1 MSGLDS
7 FEAELQSALGDG
19 YVLERELTGSGMSRV
34 FVATEKSL
42 NRRVVVKVLPP
53 DLAAGVNRERFRR
66 EIQLAAQ
73 LQHPH
78 IVPLHAAGSTADL
91 LYFTM
96 PYIEGESLRHALH
109 ENVRFSPREV
119 VRILHDVSDALAYAH
134 SRGVIHRDIKPG
146 NVLRSGSHAVVTDFG
161 VAKAISAALPS
172 VGMTTSGMAIGTPA
186 YMAPEQLAGDPAADH
201 RVDIYAVGLLG
212 YELLAGEAPFKA
224 SSPQETMAAQLTR
237 APEPISKRRP
247 DAPPALA
254 ALLTRCLAKNPSDR
268 PQTATEVVSL
278 LDSLE
283 ISSGAMAPQRAFTPR
298 RVWAFGGLVAAAAI
312 AAIAFWPRH
321 EVLPPVTVGDSTP
334 VVATTAAAPI
344 ALTREDSLAIASAIQ
359 QKLGEQQAT
368 VTAKAESAVVAKP
381 VPARAGAAG
390 GSTGAGGARSAAAV
404 AQSAEDFARDMTRIV
419 DSLRADIQKAVLDSV
434 TRVRG
439 VPQVYSFATG
449 DPRIDSMVR
458 KLQRDA
464 ERRGATPPPRPPEMF
479 GQQEHRD
486 QERRSEQ
493 LLRANQLS
501 REAFAARL
509 ESMGPPRRI
518 FISYPTLS
526 SRARFLAPLVDAV
539 VDSLRATL
547 ARDPRYVIIPA
558 DSVRATLEKTRT
570 ISAISESMNVDL
582 FASVAASV
590 LPDTSVIWTVTSR
603 DLSANPAYAT
613 RAITAHGLKPDVLK
627 GIDYLFA
634 ETARFLKEQDRAPR
648 KTMLQRPGPGD

>member
-1 MSGLDS
+1 MTGSDS
-7 FEAELQSALGDG
+7 FESELRTALGDN

-42 NRRVVVKVLPP
+42 NRQVVVKVLPP

-78 IVPLHAAGSTADL
+78 IVPLHAAGSTGDL

-201 RVDIYAVGLLG
+201 RVDLYAVGLLG

-254 ALLTRCLAKNPSDR
+254 ALLTRCLAKNPADR
-268 PQTATEVVSL
+268 PQTASEIVSL

-283 ISSGAMAPQRAFTPR
+283 ISSGAMAPQRAYTPVR
-298 RVWAFGGLVAAAAI
+298 MWVLGGLVAAAAV
-312 AAIAFWPRH
+312 AAVALWPRDRTI
-321 EVLPPVTVGDSTP
+321 PPVAVTDSIPPTAP
-334 VVATTAAAPI
+334 AAATAP
-344 ALTREDSLAIASAIQ
+344 ALTREDSLAIARAIQ
-359 QKLGEQQAT
+359 KKIGEQQAT
-368 VTAKAESAVVAKP
+368 VTAKAESALAKP
-381 VPARAGAAG
+381 APVTAASKGAV
-390 GSTGAGGARSAAAV
+390 TTT
-404 AQSAEDFARDMTRIV
+404 AQDFSRDMTRIV
-419 DSLRADIQKAVLDSV
+419 DSLRAEIQKAVLDSV
-434 TRVRG
+434 TRVRP
-439 VPQVYSFATG
+439 VPAGFQFMTG
-449 DPRIDSMVR
+449 DAKLDSMVLR
-458 KLQRDA
+458 LQRDA
-464 ERRGATPPPRPPEMF
+464 I
-479 GQQEHRD
+479 
-486 QERRSEQ
+486 RRSGRGMGVFPEPPGHPE
-493 LLRANQLS
+493 APNQRVNSLS

-509 ESMGPPRRI
+509 EMLGPPRRV
-518 FISYPTLS
+518 FISYPTLIS
-526 SRARFLAPLVDAV
+526 RSRALAPQVDSV
-539 VDSLRATL
+539 VDSLRRAL
-547 ARDPRYVIIPA
+547 ARDTRYVLVPA
-558 DSVRATLEKTRT
+558 DSVREILQRTRT
-570 ISAISESMNVDL
+570 ISTISNELKVEL
-582 FASVAASV
+582 FASLGVSV
-590 LPDTSVIWTVTSR
+590 LPDSTVLWQVTTR
-603 DLSANPAYAT
+603 DLSAHSSYAS
-613 RAITAHGLKPDVLK
+613 RAITAHARLSDALS
-627 GIDYLFA
+627 GIDSLVA
-634 ETARFLKEQDRAPR
+634 GTARFLREQDRSPR
-648 KTMLQRPGPGD
+648 RTNPRDSRENR

>member
-1 MSGLDS
+1 MLDS
-7 FEAELQSALGDG
+7 FAAELQAALGDN

-42 NRRVVVKVLPP
+42 NRQVVVKVLPP
-53 DLAAGVNRERFRR
+53 ELAAGVNRERFRR

-78 IVPLHAAGSTADL
+78 IVPLHAAGSAGEL

-109 ENVRFSPREV
+109 EGVKFSAREV

-161 VAKAISAALPS
+161 VAKAISAALPA

-237 APEPISKRRP
+237 APEPIAKRRP

-254 ALLTRCLAKNPSDR
+254 ALLTRCLAKNPADR
-268 PQTATEVVSL
+268 PQTATEIVAL
-278 LDSLE
+278 LDTLE
-283 ISSGAMAPQRAFTPR
+283 ISSGAMSPQRAFTPFR
-298 RVWAFGGLVAAAAI
+298 MWVLGTLVTAVAI
-312 AAIAFWPRH
+312 GAIAFWPRH
-321 EVLPPVTVGDSTP
+321 DALPPVTVADTTP
-334 VVATTAAAPI
+334 VVTTTPAPVS
-344 ALTREDSLAIASAIQ
+344 LTREDSLAIASAIQ
-359 QKLGEQQAT
+359 QKLGEQQAV
-368 VTAKAESAVVAKP
+368 VTAKAESAVTRKP
-381 VPARAGAAG
+381 TPP
-390 GSTGAGGARSAAAV
+390 SAAV
-404 AQSAEDFARDMTRIV
+404 AAASAQDFARDMTRMV
-419 DSLRADIQKAVLDSV
+419 DSLRAEIQKAVLDSV

-439 VPQVYSFATG
+439 APSMYTFATG

-458 KLQRDA
+458 RLQRDA
-464 ERRGATPPPRPPEMF
+464 ERRIPGRGPDVFPQPDHRADQPREGLF
-479 GQQEHRD
+479 
-486 QERRSEQ
+486 RSST
-493 LLRANQLS
+493 LS

-509 ESMGPPRRI
+509 DSLGPPRRL
-518 FISYPTLS
+518 FISFPTLN
-526 SRARFLAPLVDAV
+526 SRTRFLAPQVDSV

-547 ARDPRYVIIPA
+547 RRDPRYVLIPA
-558 DSVRATLEKTRT
+558 DSVRAILEKTRT
-570 ISAISESMNVDL
+570 ISTISDSLNVEL

-590 LPDTSVIWTVTSR
+590 LPDTTVIWQVTSR
-603 DLSANPAYAT
+603 DLSANSAYMT
-613 RAITAHGLKPDVLK
+613 RAITVHGMKPDLLK
-627 GIDYLFA
+627 GIDSLVVA
-634 ETARFLKEQDRAPR
+634 TARFLKEQDRAPR
-648 KTMLQRPGPGD
+648 RTTPRGNR

>member
-1 MSGLDS
+1 MTDSDS
-7 FEAELQSALGDG
+7 FESELGIALGDN

-34 FVATEKSL
+34 FLATEQSL
-42 NRRVVVKVLPP
+42 NRQVVVKVLPP

-78 IVPLHAAGSTADL
+78 IVPLHAAGSAGDL

-268 PQTATEVVSL
+268 PQTATEIVSL

-283 ISSGAMAPQRAFTPR
+283 ISSGAVMPQRAFTPM
-298 RVWAFGGLVAAAAI
+298 RVWVLGGVVAAAAV
-312 AAIAFWPRH
+312 AAIALWPRDTTI
-321 EVLPPVTVGDSTP
+321 PSVTVTDSVP
-334 VVATTAAAPI
+334 LSAPAAATAPV
-344 ALTREDSLAIASAIQ
+344 LTREDSLAIARAIQ
-359 QKLGEQQAT
+359 KKFGEQQAI
-368 VTAKAESAVVAKP
+368 VTAKAESAVSKP
-381 VPARAGAAG
+381 ATA
-390 GSTGAGGARSAAAV
+390 SATATA
-404 AQSAEDFARDMTRIV
+404 SASADFALSMTRVV
-419 DSLRADIQKAVLDSV
+419 DSLRAEIQKAVLDSV
-434 TRVRG
+434 TRVRQ
-439 VPQVYSFATG
+439 VPPGFTFITG
-449 DPRIDSMVR
+449 DAKLDTMVHR
-458 KLQRDA
+458 LQRDA
-464 ERRGATPPPRPPEMF
+464 ERRAGRSGMGVFPEGPREPPLPRVAT
-479 GQQEHRD
+479 
-486 QERRSEQ
+486 S
-493 LLRANQLS
+493 LS

-509 ESMGPPRRI
+509 ETLGPPRRL
-518 FISYPTLS
+518 FISYPTLN
-526 SRARFLAPLVDAV
+526 SRSRVLTAQVDSL

-547 ARDPRYVIIPA
+547 ARDPRYIVIPE
-558 DSVRATLEKTRT
+558 DSVRGILSRTRT
-570 ISAISESMNVDL
+570 ISAISDSLKVEL
-582 FASVAASV
+582 FASVTASV
-590 LPDTSVIWTVTSR
+590 LPDTSVIWTVTSH
-603 DLSANPAYAT
+603 DLGAHSSYARRAMTMHSAPPHVLAQLHQIVT
-613 RAITAHGLKPDVLK
+613 GTAQ
-627 GIDYLFA
+627 
-634 ETARFLKEQDRAPR
+634 FLREQDRAPR
-648 KTMLQRPGPGD
+648 RTPSRDARENR

>member
-7 FEAELQSALGDG
+7 FASELQQALGDN

-34 FVATEKSL
+34 FVALEKSL
-42 NRRVVVKVLPP
+42 NRQVVVKVLPP
-53 DLAAGVNRERFRR
+53 ELAAGVNRERFRR

-78 IVPLHAAGSTADL
+78 IVPLHAAGSSGDL

-109 ENVRFSPREV
+109 EGVKFSPREV

-161 VAKAISAALPS
+161 VAKAISAAMPA

-224 SSPQETMAAQLTR
+224 SSPQETLAAQLTR

-254 ALLTRCLAKNPSDR
+254 ALLTRCLAKNPADR
-268 PQTATEVVSL
+268 PQAATEIVSL

-283 ISSGAMAPQRAFTPR
+283 ISSGAMAPQRAFTPAR
-298 RVWAFGGLVAAAAI
+298 AWLVGGLVTAVAVSAVAL
-312 AAIAFWPRH
+312 WPRDTALPSAT
-321 EVLPPVTVGDSTP
+321 VADGTPSDSGAVVSPPVVM
-334 VVATTAAAPI
+334 
-344 ALTREDSLAIASAIQ
+344 LTRDDSLAIARAIQ
-359 QKLGEQQAT
+359 KKLGEQQTT
-368 VTAKAESAVVAKP
+368 VTARAESALKP
-381 VPARAGAAG
+381 AP
-390 GSTGAGGARSAAAV
+390 AAA
-404 AQSAEDFARDMTRIV
+404 SAKATEKAALDFAADMGRFA
-419 DSLRADIQKAVLDSV
+419 DSLRAEIQKAVLDSV

-439 VPQVYSFATG
+439 VSPGLLGIG
-449 DPRIDSMVR
+449 DARVDSVVR
-458 KLQRDA
+458 RLQRDA
-464 ERRGATPPPRPPEMF
+464 ERRGTGRSGAEVF
-479 GQQEHRD
+479 IQQEHR
-486 QERRSEQ
+486 EPPMVRP
-493 LLRANQLS
+493 NPLS

-509 ESMGPPRRI
+509 ESLGPPRRL
-518 FISYPTLS
+518 FVSFPTLS
-526 SRARFLAPLVDAV
+526 ARTRFLQPQLDSL
-539 VDSLRATL
+539 VDSLRRTL
-547 ARDPRYVIIPA
+547 GRDARYVLIPG
-558 DSVRATLEKTRT
+558 DSVREMLARTRT
-570 ISAISESMNVDL
+570 INRISDSMKVDL

-590 LPDTSVIWTVTSR
+590 MPDTSVIWQVTTR
-603 DLSANPAYAT
+603 DLGAHSAYHT
-613 RAITAHGLKPDVLK
+613 RALTNHARRPDLLK
-627 GIDYLFA
+627 GIDSLVVGA
-634 ETARFLKEQDRAPR
+634 ARFLREQDRAPR
-648 KTMLQRPGPGD
+648 RTSGMRER

>member
-7 FEAELQSALGDG
+7 FEAELQAALGDG

-42 NRRVVVKVLPP
+42 NRKVVVKVLPP

-109 ENVRFSPREV
+109 EHVRFSPREV

-134 SRGVIHRDIKPG
+134 ARGVIHRDIKPG

-237 APEPISKRRP
+237 APEPISKHRP

-254 ALLTRCLAKNPSDR
+254 TLLTRCLAKNPADR

-298 RVWAFGGLVAAAAI
+298 RVWALGGLVAAAAVS
-312 AAIAFWPRH
+312 AIALWPRH
-321 EVLPPVTVGDSTP
+321 EVLPPMTVGDSTP
-334 VVATTAAAPI
+334 VVATTVTTPI

-368 VTAKAESAVVAKP
+368 VTAKAESAVVTKP
-381 VPARAGAAG
+381 APTR
-390 GSTGAGGARSAAAV
+390 TGGAVGGGAAV

-434 TRVRG
+434 TRVRD
-439 VPQVYSFATG
+439 VAQVYSFRTG
-449 DPRIDSMVR
+449 DPRLDSMVR
-458 KLQRDA
+458 RLQRDA
-464 ERRGATPPPRPPEMF
+464 ERRAGGPRRGPDVSMLPPHPGPPDQPS
-479 GQQEHRD
+479 QQE
-486 QERRSEQ
+486 
-493 LLRANQLS
+493 LLRANALS

-509 ESMGPPRRI
+509 ETMGPPRRL

-526 SRARFLAPLVDAV
+526 SRARFLAPQVDSV
-539 VDSLRATL
+539 VESLRAAL

-558 DSVRATLEKTRT
+558 DSVRAILQKTRT
-570 ISAISESMNVDL
+570 ISAISEAMNVEL

-590 LPDTSVIWTVTSR
+590 LPDTTVIWTITSR
-603 DLSANPAYAT
+603 DLGAHGAFAT
-613 RAITAHGLKPDVLK
+613 RAITAHGLRPNVLK
-627 GIDYLFA
+627 GVDSLI
-634 ETARFLKEQDRAPR
+634 TGTVRFLKEQDRAPR
-648 KTMLQRPGPGD
+648 KTMLQGRPGPS

>member
-7 FEAELQSALGDG
+7 FEGELQAALGDS

-42 NRRVVVKVLPP
+42 NRQVVVKVLPP

-78 IVPLHAAGSTADL
+78 IVPLHAAGSSGDL

-109 ENVRFSPREV
+109 ENVKFSPREV

-254 ALLTRCLAKNPSDR
+254 ALLTRCLAKNPADR

-298 RVWAFGGLVAAAAI
+298 RVWALGGIVAAAAI

-321 EVLPPVTVGDSTP
+321 EPLASVTVGDSTP
-334 VVATTAAAPI
+334 VVAATATAPI

-359 QKLGEQQAT
+359 QKLGEQQAA
-368 VTAKAESAVVAKP
+368 VTAKAESAVVTKPKP
-381 VPARAGAAG
+381 VAEK
-390 GSTGAGGARSAAAV
+390 TGAV
-404 AQSAEDFARDMTRIV
+404 AQSAADFARDMSRIV

-439 VPQVYSFATG
+439 VPQAYTFVTG
-449 DPRIDSMVR
+449 DPRVDSMVR
-458 KLQRDA
+458 RLQRDA
-464 ERRGATPPPRPPEMF
+464 ERRGAVPPRPPEIF
-479 GQQEHRD
+479 IQRDHRKD
-486 QERRSEQ
+486 EERRNEQ
-493 LLRANQLS
+493 LLMTQSLS
-501 REAFAARL
+501 REAFAARA
-509 ESMGPPRRI
+509 ESMGPPRRL

-526 SRARFLAPLVDAV
+526 SRARFLAPQVDSV

-547 ARDPRYVIIPA
+547 ARDPRYVIISS
-558 DSVRATLEKTRT
+558 DSVRAMLQKTRT
-570 ISAISESMNVDL
+570 ISAISESLNVDL

-603 DLSANPAYAT
+603 DLTAHGAFAT
-613 RAITAHGLKPDVLK
+613 RAITGHGLKPDVLK
-627 GIDYLFA
+627 GIDSLITG
-634 ETARFLKEQDRAPR
+634 TARFLKEQDRAPR
-648 KTMLQRPGPGD
+648 KTMLQSRPGPGN

>member
-7 FEAELQSALGDG
+7 FETELQSALGDG

-34 FVATEKSL
+34 FVALEKSL
-42 NRRVVVKVLPP
+42 NRQVVVKVLPP
-53 DLAAGVNRERFRR
+53 ELAAGVNRERFRR

-78 IVPLHAAGSTADL
+78 IVPLHAAGSAGDL

-96 PYIEGESLRHALH
+96 PYIEGESLRYALH
-109 ENVRFSPREV
+109 ENVKFSPREV

-254 ALLTRCLAKNPSDR
+254 ALLTRCLAKNPADR
-268 PQTATEVVSL
+268 PQTATEIVSL

-283 ISSGAMAPQRAFTPR
+283 ISSGAMTPLRAFTPR
-298 RVWAFGGLVAAAAI
+298 RVWILGGLVTAAAVSAI
-312 AAIAFWPRH
+312 ALWPRQD
-321 EVLPPVTVGDSTP
+321 VQPTSVVADSTP
-334 VVATTAAAPI
+334 AAATAP
-344 ALTREDSLAIASAIQ
+344 ALTREDSLAIAAAIQ
-359 QKLGEQQAT
+359 QKLGEQQTT
-368 VTAKAESAVVAKP
+368 VTAKAESAVTKP
-381 VPARAGAAG
+381 VQSGGGERAVA
-390 GSTGAGGARSAAAV
+390 SAA
-404 AQSAEDFARDMTRIV
+404 EDLSRSVTRMV
-419 DSLRADIQKAVLDSV
+419 DSLRAEIQKAVLDSV

-439 VPQVYSFATG
+439 APQALTFNMG
-449 DPRIDSMVR
+449 DPKIDSIVR
-458 KLQRDA
+458 RFQREN
-464 ERRGATPPPRPPEMF
+464 ERRGTGRPDVII
-479 GQQEHRD
+479 QEHKGE

-493 LLRANQLS
+493 QLLRAQQLS
-501 REAFAARL
+501 REAFAARMETL
-509 ESMGPPRRI
+509 GPPRRV
-518 FISYPTLS
+518 FVSYPTLN
-526 SRARFLAPLVDAV
+526 SRSKFLAPQVDSV
-539 VDSLRATL
+539 VDSLRRTL
-547 ARDPRYVIIPA
+547 ARDPRYVLIPE
-558 DSVRATLEKTRT
+558 DSVRAMLARTRT
-570 ISAISESMNVDL
+570 ISAISDSMNVEL
-582 FASVAASV
+582 FASVGASV
-590 LPDTSVIWTVTSR
+590 LPDTSVIWQVTSR
-603 DLSANPAYAT
+603 DLTAHSAYMT
-613 RAITAHGLKPDVLK
+613 RAVTMHGFKPDVLS
-627 GIDYLFA
+627 GMDSLVTSI
-634 ETARFLKEQDRAPR
+634 ARFLKEQDRAPR
-648 KTMLQRPGPGD
+648 RSLLGQNR

>member
-1 MSGLDS
+1 MDS
-7 FEAELQSALGDG
+7 FEAELQAALGDS

-42 NRRVVVKVLPP
+42 NRQVVVKVLPP
-53 DLAAGVNRERFRR
+53 DLAAGVNRDRFRR

-78 IVPLHAAGSTADL
+78 IVPLHAAGSTGDL

-109 ENVRFSPREV
+109 ENVKFSPREV

-224 SSPQETMAAQLTR
+224 SSPAETMAAQLTR
-237 APEPISKRRP
+237 APEPIAKRRP

-254 ALLTRCLAKNPSDR
+254 ALLTRCLAKNPADR

-298 RVWAFGGLVAAAAI
+298 RVWALGGLVAAAAI
-312 AAIAFWPRH
+312 AAIAWWPRH
-321 EVLPPVTVGDSTP
+321 EPLTSVIVGDSTP
-334 VVATTAAAPI
+334 IVAATATAPI
-344 ALTREDSLAIASAIQ
+344 SLTREDSLAIASAIQ

-368 VTAKAESAVVAKP
+368 VTAKAESAVVTKP
-381 VPARAGAAG
+381 KPAAIASGTSVPVARA
-390 GSTGAGGARSAAAV
+390 
-404 AQSAEDFARDMTRIV
+404 AEDFARDMARIV

-434 TRVRG
+434 TRVRS
-439 VPQVYSFATG
+439 VPQVYSFKTG
-449 DPRIDSMVR
+449 DPRIDSIVR
-458 KLQRDA
+458 RLQRDA
-464 ERRGATPPPRPPEMF
+464 ERRAGSQNRGPEMLPPMPVPPPEAGRQNE
-479 GQQEHRD
+479 QQLMLAH
-486 QERRSEQ
+486 S
-493 LLRANQLS
+493 LS

-509 ESMGPPRRI
+509 ESLGPPRRL
-518 FISYPTLS
+518 FVSYPTLS
-526 SRARFLAPLVDAV
+526 SRARFLGPQVDLV

-547 ARDPRYVIIPA
+547 ARDPRYVVITA
-558 DSVRATLEKTRT
+558 DSVRAILQTTRT
-570 ISAISESMNVDL
+570 ISTISKTMNVDL

-590 LPDTSVIWTVTSR
+590 LPDSSVIWTVTSR
-603 DLSANPAYAT
+603 DLTAHSAFAT
-613 RAITAHGLKPDVLK
+613 RAITTHGFKPNVTG
-627 GIDYLFA
+627 GIDSLIMG
-634 ETARFLKEQDRAPR
+634 TARFLKEQDRAPR
-648 KTMLQRPGPGD
+648 KTMLQGRTGPGD

>member
-7 FEAELQSALGDG
+7 FETELQSALGDG

-42 NRRVVVKVLPP
+42 NRQVVVKVLPP
-53 DLAAGVNRERFRR
+53 ELAAGVNRERFRR

-78 IVPLHAAGSTADL
+78 IVPLHAAGSAEDL

-96 PYIEGESLRHALH
+96 PYIEGESLRYALH
-109 ENVRFSPREV
+109 ENVKFSPREV

-254 ALLTRCLAKNPSDR
+254 ALLTRCLAKNPADR
-268 PQTATEVVSL
+268 PQTANEIVSL

-283 ISSGAMAPQRAFTPR
+283 ISSGAMMPQRAFTPR
-298 RVWAFGGLVAAAAI
+298 RVWILGGLVTAAAVSAI
-312 AAIAFWPRH
+312 ALWPRQD
-321 EVLPPVTVGDSTP
+321 VLPPAIVADSTP
-334 VVATTAAAPI
+334 AAATAPA
-344 ALTREDSLAIASAIQ
+344 ALTRDDSLAIAAAIQ
-359 QKLGEQQAT
+359 QKIGEQQAT
-368 VTAKAESAVVAKP
+368 VTAKAESAVTQ
-381 VPARAGAAG
+381 PAQARG
-390 GSTGAGGARSAAAV
+390 GERTVAV
-404 AQSAEDFARDMTRIV
+404 ASAELALSVTRMV
-419 DSLRADIQKAVLDSV
+419 DSLRAEIQKAVLDSV

-439 VPQVYSFATG
+439 APQTLTFNMG
-449 DPRIDSMVR
+449 DPKIDSIVR
-458 KLQRDA
+458 RFQRDN
-464 ERRGATPPPRPPEMF
+464 ERRGTGGGRGPDFIPDHP
-479 GQQEHRD
+479 GD
-486 QERRSEQ
+486 QERRSEQQ

-501 REAFAARL
+501 REAFATRMETL
-509 ESMGPPRRI
+509 GPPRRV
-518 FISYPTLS
+518 FVSFPTLN
-526 SRARFLAPLVDAV
+526 SRSRFLAPQVDSV
-539 VDSLRATL
+539 VDSLRRTL
-547 ARDPRYVIIPA
+547 ARDPRYVLIPA
-558 DSVRATLEKTRT
+558 DSVRGVLEKTRT
-570 ISAISESMNVDL
+570 ISAISDSMHVEL
-582 FASVAASV
+582 FASVGASV
-590 LPDTSVIWTVTSR
+590 LPDTSVIWQVTSR
-603 DLSANPAYAT
+603 DLAAHSAYMT
-613 RAITAHGLKPDVLK
+613 RAITMHSFKPDVLR
-627 GIDYLFA
+627 GMDSLVIS
-634 ETARFLKEQDRAPR
+634 TARFLKEQDRAPR
-648 KTMLQRPGPGD
+648 KSLLGQNR

>member
-7 FEAELQSALGDG
+7 FETELQSALGDG

-34 FVATEKSL
+34 FVALEKSL
-42 NRRVVVKVLPP
+42 NRQVVVKVLPP
-53 DLAAGVNRERFRR
+53 ELAAGVNRERFRR

-78 IVPLHAAGSTADL
+78 IVPLHAAGSAADL

-96 PYIEGESLRHALH
+96 PYIEGESLRYALH
-109 ENVRFSPREV
+109 ENVKFSPREV

-254 ALLTRCLAKNPSDR
+254 ALLTRCLAKNPADR
-268 PQTATEVVSL
+268 PQTATEIVSL

-283 ISSGAMAPQRAFTPR
+283 ISSGAMTPLRAFTPR
-298 RVWAFGGLVAAAAI
+298 RVWILGGLVTAAAVSAI
-312 AAIAFWPRH
+312 ALWPRQD
-321 EVLPPVTVGDSTP
+321 VQPTSVVADSTP
-334 VVATTAAAPI
+334 AAATAP
-344 ALTREDSLAIASAIQ
+344 ALTREDSLAIAAAIQ
-359 QKLGEQQAT
+359 QKLGEQQTT
-368 VTAKAESAVVAKP
+368 VTAKAESAVTKP
-381 VPARAGAAG
+381 VQSGGGERAVA
-390 GSTGAGGARSAAAV
+390 SAA
-404 AQSAEDFARDMTRIV
+404 EDLSRSVTRMV
-419 DSLRADIQKAVLDSV
+419 DSLRAEIQKAVLDSV

-439 VPQVYSFATG
+439 APQALTFNMG
-449 DPRIDSMVR
+449 DPKIDSIVR
-458 KLQRDA
+458 RFQREN
-464 ERRGATPPPRPPEMF
+464 ERRGTGRPDVII
-479 GQQEHRD
+479 QEHKGE

-493 LLRANQLS
+493 QLLRAQQLS
-501 REAFAARL
+501 REAFAARMETL
-509 ESMGPPRRI
+509 GPPRRV
-518 FISYPTLS
+518 FVSYPTLN
-526 SRARFLAPLVDAV
+526 SRSKFLAPQVDSV
-539 VDSLRATL
+539 VDSLRRTL
-547 ARDPRYVIIPA
+547 ARDPRYVLIPE
-558 DSVRATLEKTRT
+558 DSVRAMLARTRT
-570 ISAISESMNVDL
+570 ISAISDSMNVEL
-582 FASVAASV
+582 FASVGASV
-590 LPDTSVIWTVTSR
+590 LPDTSVIWQVTSR
-603 DLSANPAYAT
+603 DLTAHSAYMT
-613 RAITAHGLKPDVLK
+613 RAVTMHGFKPDVLS
-627 GIDYLFA
+627 GMDSLVTSI
-634 ETARFLKEQDRAPR
+634 ARFLKEQDRAPR
-648 KTMLQRPGPGD
+648 RSLLGQNR

>member
-1 MSGLDS
+1 MSGSDS
-7 FEAELQSALGDG
+7 FETELSNALGEA

-42 NRRVVVKVLPP
+42 NRQVVVKVLPP
-53 DLAAGVNRERFRR
+53 ELAAGVNRERFRR

-78 IVPLHAAGSTADL
+78 IVPLHAAGSTGDL

-268 PQTATEVVSL
+268 PQTANEIVSL
-278 LDSLE
+278 LDGLE
-283 ISSGAMAPQRAFTPR
+283 ISSGAMAPQRAVTPAR
-298 RVWAFGGLVAAAAI
+298 MWVMGGVVAAAAI
-312 AAIAFWPRH
+312 VAVALWPRDDIPPAVTDTAIIPATPAAAVLTRDDSMAIAR
-321 EVLPPVTVGDSTP
+321 
-334 VVATTAAAPI
+334 
-344 ALTREDSLAIASAIQ
+344 AIQ
-359 QKLGEQQAT
+359 KKLGEEAPT
-368 VTAKAESAVVAKP
+368 VTTRADSVLKKPEPVSPAEK
-381 VPARAGAAG
+381 
-390 GSTGAGGARSAAAV
+390 AAA
-404 AQSAEDFARDMTRIV
+404 AEDVSRAIARV
-419 DSLRADIQKAVLDSV
+419 ADSLRVAIQKAVLDSV
-434 TRVRG
+434 TNVRG
-439 VPQVYSFATG
+439 VAPGSFGRGQAG
-449 DPRIDSMVR
+449 LDSMVR
-458 KLQRDA
+458 RLTRDA
-464 ERRGATPPPRPPEMF
+464 ERLGRGPEGMFREPPEPRPN
-479 GQQEHRD
+479 
-486 QERRSEQ
+486 
-493 LLRANQLS
+493 LLS
-501 REAFAARL
+501 REAFADRAAHL
-509 ESMGPPRRI
+509 GPPRRL
-518 FISYPTLS
+518 FVSFPTLS
-526 SRARFLAPLVDAV
+526 SRSRIIAPQVDSL
-539 VDSLRATL
+539 VDSLRSAL
-547 ARDPRYVIIPA
+547 SRNRRYVLVPE
-558 DSVRATLEKTRT
+558 DSVRDALAKTRSV
-570 ISAISESMNVDL
+570 SAISDSMNVEL
-582 FASVAASV
+582 FASVTASV
-590 LPDTSVIWTVTSR
+590 LPDTSVIWQVTSR
-603 DLSANPAYAT
+603 DLGANTAYMT
-613 RAITAHGLKPDVLK
+613 RAITMRTQRPDLLK
-627 GIDYLFA
+627 GIDSLVLA
-634 ETARFLKEQDRAPR
+634 TMKQLREQDHAPR
-648 KTMLQRPGPGD
+648 RHRPDQSETRRRQ